1 MRVETMVEPKADLKA
16 AMRAETMVDSKANIR
31 EKHREK

>member
-1 MRVETMVEPKADLKA
+1 MVEPKADLKA
-16 AMRAETMVDSKANIR
+16 AMRAGTMVDSKANIDIG

>member
-1 MRVETMVEPKADLKA
+1 MVEPKADLKA